1 MDEKTDK
8 TGGNSTVST
17 YFWICMAMF
26 AAGVILLGIGA
37 ALKEKLPP
45 KVAAALIV
53 IGVGMAMVFMN
64 ICLVLQ
70 MMGV

>member
-1 MDEKTDK
+1 M
-8 TGGNSTVST
+8 NA
-17 YFWICMAMF
+17 YFWICMALF
-26 AAGVILLGIGA
+26 ALGVILLGVGA

-70 MMGV
+70 MMSV

>member
-1 MDEKTDK
+1 MTA
-8 TGGNSTVST
+8 
-17 YFWICMAMF
+17 YFWICMALF
-26 AAGVILLGIGA
+26 AVGVLLLGIGA

-45 KVAAALIV
+45 KVAAAMIV